1 MVIIENHV
9 VSVVVVKKENISII
23 LTLCLGVM
31 CFVLLIRDPKQV
43 YPISTQK
50 TIEKRI
56 EGKETI
62 IKEKGKVIDN
72 SKLIINE
79 LNHGLHDLQSQLDA
93 VKNSRDTFSIVQI
106 QDTMIHTLYRR
117 DKEKDLIISSQ
128 DTIITAQRYIINSKD
143 TIISSLT
150 LDIKKIK
157 RQRNWSF
164 ILNGILAGALI
175 LKP

>member
-1 MVIIENHV
+1 MA
-9 VSVVVVKKENISII
+9 SVFKKENISII

-31 CFVLLIRDPKQV
+31 CFILIMREPKQI
-43 YPISTQK
+43 YPISNQK
-50 TIEKRI
+50 TIERRI

-72 SKLIINE
+72 SKLIISQ
-79 LNHGLHDLQSQLDA
+79 LNDGLFDLQAQLDA
-93 VKNSRDTFSIVQI
+93 VKDSRDTFNIVQI

-117 DKEKDLIISSQ
+117 DKEKDLIIANQ

-143 TIISSLT
+143 TIIST
-150 LDIKKIK
+150 LQFDLKKIK

-164 ILNGILAGALI
+164 LLNGLLTGGLI
-175 LKP
+175 LK

>member
-1 MVIIENHV
+1 
-9 VSVVVVKKENISII
+9 
-23 LTLCLGVM
+23 M
-31 CFVLLIRDPKQV
+31 CFVLLMRDPKQV

-72 SKLIINE
+72 SKLIISQ
-79 LNHGLHDLQSQLDA
+79 LNNGLFDLQSQLEA
-93 VKNSRDTFSIVQI
+93 VKNARDTFNIVQI

-117 DKEKDLIISSQ
+117 DKEKDLIIASQ

-157 RQRNWSF
+157 RQRNWSY